1 MTIFGGVF
9 VCQYFVE
16 RIITVYVGDTFLLEQ
31 FRNIS
36 DRLDDH
42 TRLKQLQ
49 DRAGTWYLVPLYAP
63 SSQLSTRHRG
73 AHCILTE
80 LVH

>member
-1 MTIFGGVF
+1 MTIFFGVF
-9 VCQYFVE
+9 VCQEFVQLT
-16 RIITVYVGDTFLLEQ
+16 ITVYVGGTFLLEQ

-36 DRLDDH
+36 DWLDDH

-49 DRAGTWYLVPLYAP
+49 GRGGTWNLVPLYAP